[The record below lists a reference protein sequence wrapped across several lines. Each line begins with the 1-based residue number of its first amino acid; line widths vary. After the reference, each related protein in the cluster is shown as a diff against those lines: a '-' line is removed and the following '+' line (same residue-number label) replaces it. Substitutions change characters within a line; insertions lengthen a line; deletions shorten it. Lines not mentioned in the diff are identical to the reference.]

1 MNSSKSSGYI
11 SLTPI
16 YPTGSERRSFNSP
29 PQQRTAE
36 DITVRAFVHKEFD
49 RRNDLGTLL
58 YLVEKTSVSP
68 LISGTEVR
76 ADKRSSISPL
86 LFAPLNSST
95 ASGISMKLI
104 STKLLNDLPN

>member
-1 MNSSKSSGYI
+1 M
-11 SLTPI
+11 
-16 YPTGSERRSFNSP
+16 
-29 PQQRTAE
+29 
-36 DITVRAFVHKEFD
+36 
-49 RRNDLGTLL
+49 
-58 YLVEKTSVSP
+58 
-68 LISGTEVR
+68 ISGTEVR